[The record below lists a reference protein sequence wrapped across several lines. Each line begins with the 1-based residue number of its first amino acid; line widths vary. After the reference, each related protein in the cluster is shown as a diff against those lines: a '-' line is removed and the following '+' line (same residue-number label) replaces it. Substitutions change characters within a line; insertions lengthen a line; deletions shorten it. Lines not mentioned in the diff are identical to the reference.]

1 MKVFDKSKHS
11 ANKSVASDVSKAYKM
26 LCKEFEKLLG
36 KYGDRSSNDED
47 YRVLQLQK
55 ENAKLKKEVSELKIE
70 LARLYDAK
78 QTAKSENYDD
88 IGRANRRIPRWAR
101 HPEQINSTIV
111 WSFFKAESENGK
123 ATKSRMRQ
131 LCKQKGIPEH
141 LFNSNYACMI
151 TDAGKA
157 HGKVFEDDGEKVW
170 IWSVVKDTLME
181 YKSAFYKGN

>member
-1 MKVFDKSKHS
+1 MKTFDKSKYS
-11 ANKSVASDVSKAYKM
+11 TNKSVASDVSKAYKM

-78 QTAKSENYDD
+78 QTAKSENYGKALSR
-88 IGRANRRIPRWAR
+88 ISKWANNPY
-101 HPEQINSTIV
+101 QLNSTII
-111 WSFFKAESENGK
+111 WSYFKAEALYGS
-123 ATKSRMRQ
+123 ATIEKMQKLCQKERGMPEKQFKS
-131 LCKQKGIPEH
+131 H
-141 LFNSNYACMI
+141 YASLK
-151 TDAGKA
+151 TDAGNSD
-157 HGKVFEDDGEKVW
+157 GKIFEDNGYDVW
-170 IWSVVKDTLME
+170 IWSTAKDTLIK